1 MANPNIVN
9 VTTILANNSLTDLT
23 TTSATAVV
31 NNPAGSGK
39 VYKVNSLIVSNKDSA
54 NVYAATISLYSADD
68 VGGTAYS
75 IANLI
80 DIPATASLIVIDK
93 NTSYYIKEDQS
104 IGVTANNANRLVAT
118 ASWEEIS

>member
-9 VTTILANNSLTDLT
+9 VTTILANNSLTELAN
-23 TTSATAVV
+23 TSPIAVV
-31 NNPAGSGK
+31 NNPSGSGK
-39 VYKVNSLIVSNKDSA
+39 VYKINSLIVSNKDSA
-54 NVYAATISLYSADD
+54 NVYAATISIYDADD

-104 IGVTANNANRLVAT
+104 IGVTANSAYRLVVT
-118 ASWEEIS
+118 SSWEEIS